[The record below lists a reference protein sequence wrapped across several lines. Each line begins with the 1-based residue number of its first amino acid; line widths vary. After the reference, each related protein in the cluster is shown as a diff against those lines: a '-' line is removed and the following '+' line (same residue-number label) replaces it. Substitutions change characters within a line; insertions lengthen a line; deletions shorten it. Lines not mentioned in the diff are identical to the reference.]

1 MTLNI
6 EDPAALHVST
16 VTVLGTELPAGGEEG
31 PHGGPGTPRRALP
44 WPGCLCT
51 ARAAAGQRP
60 AAVDAAEFA
69 EVRAIANAQR
79 RPLAVTS
86 IVKLGAAFG
95 TGPTRLDRCLV
106 SSMPWW
112 DSYIKPVQ
120 KEENKFASVGYQR
133 QLAAELHRV
142 EPNSEVGHEQMA
154 ETLRTVAEMMVWG
167 DKNDRTVLDYFL
179 EQNIVGHF
187 VSLLAQRPNKHVTCQ
202 VVNHLS
208 MLLQSLNSPEA
219 VFFLLSNNHIN
230 LLINHNF
237 DFTDE
242 EVASYYV
249 SFLKSI
255 SLRLN
260 VSTVQLFF
268 NASTKE
274 FPLFVEATK
283 FFDHPESMVPALLG
297 PAARKCEPHQPAPV
311 CAFETLRTLCL
322 AAR

>member
-1 MTLNI
+1 M
-6 EDPAALHVST
+6 AV
-16 VTVLGTELPAGGEEG
+16 
-31 PHGGPGTPRRALP
+31 PRRAG
-44 WPGCLCT
+44 PGGPPARRRAVLRPRRRQPRPT
-51 ARAAAGQRP
+51 AGLTLAFAQSRGDRRSERTLDEYAGCVP
-60 AAVDAAEFA
+60 PSVIYDSATV
-69 EVRAIANAQR
+69 
-79 RPLAVTS
+79 L
-86 IVKLGAAFG
+86 
-95 TGPTRLDRCLV
+95 LV
-106 SSMPWW
+106 PGMSVGLWGLTLISKSVMPWW
-112 DSYIKPVQ
+112 DSYIKPVAP
-120 KEENKFASVGYQR
+120 KEENKFATVGYQR

-142 EPNSEVGHEQMA
+142 EPNSEAGHEQMA

-187 VSLLAQRPNKHVTCQ
+187 VGLLSQRPSKNVTCQ

-268 NASTKE
+268 NATTKE

-283 FFDHPESMVPALLG
+283 FFDHPESMVPPPCTPRYQHVAC
-297 PAARKCEPHQPAPV
+297 AAHMLPTYEV
-311 CAFETLRTLCL
+311 L
-322 AAR
+322 

>member
-1 MTLNI
+1 
-6 EDPAALHVST
+6 
-16 VTVLGTELPAGGEEG
+16 
-31 PHGGPGTPRRALP
+31 
-44 WPGCLCT
+44 
-51 ARAAAGQRP
+51 
-60 AAVDAAEFA
+60 
-69 EVRAIANAQR
+69 
-79 RPLAVTS
+79 
-86 IVKLGAAFG
+86 
-95 TGPTRLDRCLV
+95 
-106 SSMPWW
+106 MPWW

-154 ETLRTVAEMMVWG
+154 ETLRTVAEMRVWG

-311 CAFETLRTLCL
+311 CAVETLRTYVSLHVEEGLSVRMHSTDGRTTGFRVGTAQRWTEYCG
-322 AAR
+322 RFG